1 MQKKTEANKG
11 ITLIALIITIIVLL
25 ILAGVSITILTGE
38 NGILK
43 QATNARNENLEA
55 SLKEEVQLA
64 LQNRKIEEE
73 LGKNKSLKEELEK
86 GINGNKIVEEIY
98 EFTDVYYVTKNDKS
112 ITVYEDGTIIEGKI
126 DIWDGKSKSKPAVD
140 EEGNWHIYNTNELK
154 YFADFVN
161 GNLTEEE
168 KGTLQINATTIVYLE
183 KDLDLGARQVD
194 GILKSGEKWLPIG
207 KDSSNKFIGT
217 FEGNHHFIMGV
228 YIDRVENYAGFFG
241 ISNNMIQNLTLKNSY
256 ILGANCVGGIVGY
269 GDNVQ
274 DCHNIKTPVIC
285 REGNYHTAGG
295 IAGQI
300 NKTIKNCSNSGDVTV
315 KGSFKYSN
323 CGGIMG
329 GSQSGEGVEIDNCVN
344 YGEVTGKEASIG
356 GVVGTWRSLSTFS
369 NCINKGN
376 VKGKGNVGG
385 VIGQANSKS
394 TINNCANSGKVSG
407 DASHTGGI
415 IGLMS
420 RNNTTLENSSKL
432 EKCYNTGEI
441 TGKYYTGGIVGRVA
455 GEE

>member
-1 MQKKTEANKG
+1 MQKIIEANKG
-11 ITLIALIITIIVLL
+11 ITLIALIVTIVILL
-25 ILAGVSITILTGE
+25 ILSGVSITILTGE
-38 NGILK
+38 NGILR

-73 LGKNKSLKEELEK
+73 LGENKSLKEELEK
-86 GINGNKIVEEIY
+86 GINGNKIIEEIY

-183 KDLDLGARQVD
+183 NDLDLGARQVD

-228 YIDRVENYAGFFG
+228 YIDRVENFVGFFRD
-241 ISNNMIQNLTLKNSY
+241 I
-256 ILGANCVGGIVGY
+256 
-269 GDNVQ
+269 
-274 DCHNIKTPVIC
+274 
-285 REGNYHTAGG
+285 
-295 IAGQI
+295 
-300 NKTIKNCSNSGDVTV
+300 
-315 KGSFKYSN
+315 
-323 CGGIMG
+323 
-329 GSQSGEGVEIDNCVN
+329 
-344 YGEVTGKEASIG
+344 
-356 GVVGTWRSLSTFS
+356 
-369 NCINKGN
+369 
-376 VKGKGNVGG
+376 
-385 VIGQANSKS
+385 
-394 TINNCANSGKVSG
+394 
-407 DASHTGGI
+407 
-415 IGLMS
+415 
-420 RNNTTLENSSKL
+420 
-432 EKCYNTGEI
+432 
-441 TGKYYTGGIVGRVA
+441 
-455 GEE
+455 